1 MDRAAEA
8 AEGRPLMNADE
19 QPLTQSRPSPPA
31 GPTGASSP
39 QSANLADLLERV
51 LDKGIVIAGDITL
64 SLGTIELLT
73 LRIRLLIASVDKAE
87 QIGIDWWR
95 TDPALSSQAKREQLE
110 DRVKRLEARLGGEI
124 RDEEGAP
131 EDDRALLEE
140 RLKRLEARL
149 GSGAEGDQESN
160 DGR

>member
-1 MDRAAEA
+1 
-8 AEGRPLMNADE
+8 MNTEE
-19 QPLTQSRPSPPA
+19 QPLTQSQAHPA
-31 GPTGASSP
+31 AGQSGATSP

-95 TDPALSSQAKREQLE
+95 SDPALSSQAKREKLE
-110 DRVKRLEARLGGEI
+110 DRIQQLEARLSDGS
-124 RDEEGAP
+124 
-131 EDDRALLEE
+131 EDDSRAAQ
-140 RLKRLEARL
+140 AR
-149 GSGAEGDQESN
+149 
-160 DGR
+160 